1 MKPATLLSLA
11 LLIVGANANIFP
23 TEPVDATTWN
33 GGDKVKLQW
42 KDDDAAPRL
51 SELNDLTVELMT
63 GTDTNQTSV
72 SVIGKG
78 IKGIAG
84 TADYTVPKVLGPPGK
99 FYFVRFNQG
108 KNFVWSTRFNI
119 QKIAPPVPKATDPQT
134 TTSKAPEAPK
144 TSEAP
149 KAEAPK
155 ATDTS
160 KPAYNNPPKP
170 SDSTS
175 SPAAAAAAAATT
187 TPTPASAS
195 EAIGISPSSLM
206 SIAIGGVAF
215 IFTYMY

>member
-11 LLIVGANANIFP
+11 LLTVGANANIFP
-23 TEPVDATTWN
+23 TEPVAATTWN
-33 GGDKVKLQW
+33 GGDNVKLQW
-42 KDDDAAPRL
+42 KDDDKAPQL

-63 GTDTNQTSV
+63 GTNTNQTSL

-84 TADYTVPKVLGPPGK
+84 TLDYTVPKDLGRPGK

-108 KNFVWSTRFNI
+108 KNFVWSTIFDI
-119 QKIAPPVPKATDPQT
+119 QKITPKATDPQT

-155 ATDTS
+155 TTEAP
-160 KPAYNNPPKP
+160 KAAYDNPPKP
-170 SDSTS
+170 SASTS
-175 SPAAAAAAAATT
+175 PPAASAAAATT